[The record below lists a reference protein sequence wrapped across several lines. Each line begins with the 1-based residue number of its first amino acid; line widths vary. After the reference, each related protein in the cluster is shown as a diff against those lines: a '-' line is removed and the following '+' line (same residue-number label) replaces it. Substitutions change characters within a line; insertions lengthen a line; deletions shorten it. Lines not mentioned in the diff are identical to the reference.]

1 MSKVGNE
8 WWCAVCSKIMARKD
22 RHGLYVGS
30 PQSSLE
36 KEQGKPLDNPVITAL
51 EKVRL
56 RPQGSTESA
65 ESRASRA
72 SAAGSPA
79 GSGAP
84 GGGAAEEAVVG
95 GLDIGQIFLN

>member
-1 MSKVGNE
+1 
-8 WWCAVCSKIMARKD
+8 MARKD

-36 KEQGKPLDNPVITAL
+36 QEQGKPLDNPVITAL

-56 RPQGSTESA
+56 RPQGSTDSG

-84 GGGAAEEAVVG
+84 AGGVGVEEAVVG
-95 GLDIGQIFLN
+95 ELPFEGISTLNSHSYF